1 MASCKYPVPFSLT
14 FRSIKLKIHK
24 LIHVPH
30 HHHIAVQLHD
40 SVVFLQRKWRE
51 LAPAVVKARVVGEI
65 FMDGWKKVFDSLLGN
80 FTNIKSMMTF
90 RGECVGIEGNQRVFR
105 AMAFERIIEGEEA
118 GEIGCVCYKSSPYWI
133 SSAMTLWIL

>member
-1 MASCKYPVPFSLT
+1 MASCKYPAPFSLT

-65 FMDGWKKVFDSLLGN
+65 FMDGWKKVFDSLLGY
-80 FTNIKSMMTF
+80 FTNIKSLMTF
-90 RGECVGIEGNQRVFR
+90 RGECVGIEGNEGVFR
-105 AMAFERIIEGEEA
+105 AMPFERIVEGEEA
-118 GEIGCVCYKSSPYWI
+118 GEIGCVRYEGCPY
-133 SSAMTLWIL
+133 